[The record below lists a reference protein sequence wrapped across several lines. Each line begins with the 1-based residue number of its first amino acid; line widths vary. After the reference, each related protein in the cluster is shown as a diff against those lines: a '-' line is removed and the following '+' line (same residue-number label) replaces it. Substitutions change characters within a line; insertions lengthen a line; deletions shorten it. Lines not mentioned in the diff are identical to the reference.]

1 MSSKVLDAASDPL
14 RLRILKLLHTQGPLS
29 YSDIMSSIKLHP
41 SRDAGKFAYHL
52 RRIRQSGLVM
62 VDNETKKY
70 MLTPL
75 GGEMVD
81 FSRSLEE
88 YALKKRGK
96 LLVRT
101 SRLTLEEFD
110 QNKIAKSLIKEA
122 KIPTALAQ
130 KIVGEV
136 EERLLKLG
144 TLYLTAP
151 LIREFVNAVLIEKGL
166 KEYRDKLTRL
176 GLPVYDVSHLIKMA
190 GNTFLNVEA
199 IRNST
204 SDSIMTEYVLI
215 NAIPQGIANAHL
227 SGFIHIS
234 DLGSWILKP
243 FGLQHDSRVFLKDGF
258 KPGPSDPLSLHLSP
272 PKTFH
277 AALSLMSAIVESA
290 TVELAGE
297 QVMNYFNTF
306 LAPFVR
312 HLSFDEVKEALRL
325 FIFNLSQSSFRGFL
339 AEVALGV
346 DSRVPGHLEKVEV
359 FGSGGDAGCYGDFV
373 DEAHEVLR
381 ALLEAMVEDDFH
393 LPVFRPRLIFNLR
406 PGDFDRKEAE
416 SSLIQVHKLASRYGT
431 PLFANL
437 VREGHGNSTYF
448 TLGTKLGVDW
458 TLDWDL
464 DTLRTGVLG
473 TTLVNLPRL
482 SYEAKGNDDRFI
494 EILDEYINMAC
505 KTLRMKHRA
514 IEERLS
520 QLLLPTLSRLVPK
533 DPYFRHTNASQLVGF
548 IGLSEAVKT
557 QTGSKLYEAQDSLN
571 FAKKII
577 EHARDLVKS
586 LSKKFSQRV
595 VIAQTPS
602 DEASQRLAEL
612 DADQY
617 GWSSIYNQGTKDAPY
632 YTDIGV
638 VPLEADIP
646 LRERLRIE
654 GDFHALFTG
663 GQLTLIELDEPEQ
676 DPEKLLDLTKSICLS
691 SAIGAFAYTRS
702 LSYCNNCK
710 KVFGGHLAK
719 CLKCESVDSLTLY
732 DRASAR
738 YLPLSLWP
746 VSKRKAFDRR
756 VRYMAS

>member
-176 GLPVYDVSHLIKMA
+176 GLPVYDVSHLIKTA
-190 GNTFLNVEA
+190 GNMLPNVEA

-215 NAIPQGIANAHL
+215 NVIPQKIANAHL
-227 SGFIHIS
+227 SGFIHIN

-243 FGLQHDSRVFLKDGF
+243 SELQHDLRVFLKEGF
-258 KPGPSDPLSLHLSP
+258 NPGPSDPLSLHLNP

-277 AALSLMSAIVESA
+277 AALSLVSAIVESA

-297 QVMNYFNTF
+297 QVINYFNTF
-306 LAPFVR
+306 LASFVR
-312 HLSFDEVKEALRL
+312 HLSFDEVKEALRS
-325 FIFNLSQSSFRGFL
+325 FIFNLNQSSFRGFL

-346 DSRVPGHLEKVEV
+346 DSYVPSHLEKVEV
-359 FGSGGDAGCYGDFV
+359 FGSGGEVGCYEDFA
-373 DEAHEVLR
+373 DEVHKVLK
-381 ALLEAMVEDDFH
+381 ALLEVLVEDDFH
-393 LPVFRPRLIFNLR
+393 LPVFRPHLIFNLR
-406 PGDFDRKEAE
+406 SGDFDRKEAE
-416 SSLIQVHKLASRYGT
+416 SSLIQVHELASKHGT

-437 VREGHGNSTYF
+437 VGEGHRNSTYF
-448 TLGTKLGVDW
+448 TLGTRLGVDW
-458 TLDWDL
+458 TLEWDL

-473 TTLVNLPRL
+473 TTLINLPRL
-482 SYEAKGNDDRFI
+482 SYEAKGNDDRFV
-494 EILDEYINMAC
+494 EILDEYINMAG
-505 KTLRMKHRA
+505 KTLRMKHRI

-520 QLLLPTLSRLVPK
+520 QLSLPTLSRLVPK
-533 DPYFRHTNASQLVGF
+533 DPYFRHTNASQLIGF
-548 IGLSEAVKT
+548 IGLNEAVKT
-557 QTGSKLYEAQDSLN
+557 QTGSELYEAQDSLN
-571 FAKKII
+571 FAKKIV
-577 EHARDLVKS
+577 EHAQDLVNS
-586 LSKKFSQRV
+586 LSKKSNQRM

-612 DADQY
+612 DVDQY
-617 GWSSIYNQGTKDAPY
+617 GWSSIYTQGTKDAPY

-638 VPLEADIP
+638 VPLEANTP

-654 GDFHALFTG
+654 GDFHTLFTG

-676 DPEKLLDLTKSICLS
+676 DPEKLFDLTKSICLS
-691 SAIGAFAYTRS
+691 SSIGAFAYTRP

-710 KVFGGHLAK
+710 RVFGGHPTK
-719 CLKCESVDSLTLY
+719 CPKCESVDPLTPY
-732 DRASAR
+732 GRASAR
-738 YLPLSLWP
+738 YSPLSLWP
-746 VSKRKAFDRR
+746 LSKRKALDRR
-756 VRYMAS
+756 VRYTAS

>member
-14 RLRILKLLHTQGPLS
+14 RLRILKLLHTQGALS

-70 MLTPL
+70 VLTPL
-75 GGEMVD
+75 GVEMVD

-110 QNKIAKSLIKEA
+110 RNKIAKSLIKEA
-122 KIPTALAQ
+122 KIPTSLAQ

-190 GNTFLNVEA
+190 GSMLPNVEA

-215 NAIPQGIANAHL
+215 NVIPQKIANAHL
-227 SGFIHIS
+227 SGFIHIN

-243 FGLQHDSRVFLKDGF
+243 SELQHDLRVFLKEGF
-258 KPGPSDPLSLHLSP
+258 KPGPSDPLSLHLNP

-277 AALSLMSAIVESA
+277 AALSLASAIVESA

-297 QVMNYFNTF
+297 QVINYFNTF
-306 LAPFVR
+306 LASFVR
-312 HLSFDEVKEALRL
+312 HLSYDEVKEALRS
-325 FIFNLSQSSFRGFL
+325 FIFNLNQSSFRGFL

-346 DSRVPGHLEKVEV
+346 DSCVPSHLEKVEV
-359 FGSGGDAGCYGDFV
+359 FGSGGEIGCYEDFA
-373 DEAHEVLR
+373 DEVHKVLK
-381 ALLEAMVEDDFH
+381 ALLEVLVEDDFH

-406 PGDFDRKEAE
+406 SGDFDRKEAE
-416 SSLIQVHKLASRYGT
+416 SSLIQVHELASKHGT

-437 VREGHGNSTYF
+437 VGEGHRNSTYF
-448 TLGTKLGVDW
+448 TLGTRLGVDW
-458 TLDWDL
+458 TLEWDL

-482 SYEAKGNDDRFI
+482 SYEAKGNDDRFV
-494 EILDEYINMAC
+494 EILDEYINMAG
-505 KTLRMKHRA
+505 KTLRMKHRI

-520 QLLLPTLSRLVPK
+520 QLSLPTLSRLVPK
-533 DPYFRHTNASQLVGF
+533 DPYFRHTNASQLIGF
-548 IGLSEAVKT
+548 IGLNEAVKT
-557 QTGSKLYEAQDSLN
+557 QTGSELYEDQDSLN
-571 FAKKII
+571 FAKKIV
-577 EHARDLVKS
+577 EHAQDLVNS
-586 LSKKFSQRV
+586 LSKKSNQRM

-612 DADQY
+612 DVDQY
-617 GWSSIYNQGTKDAPY
+617 GWSSIYTQGTKDAPY

-638 VPLEADIP
+638 VPLEANTP

-654 GDFHALFTG
+654 GGFHTLFTG

-676 DPEKLLDLTKSICLS
+676 DPEKLFDLTKSICLS
-691 SAIGAFAYTRS
+691 SSIGAFAYTRP

-710 KVFGGHLAK
+710 RVFGGHPTK
-719 CLKCESVDSLTLY
+719 CPKCESVDPLTPY
-732 DRASAR
+732 GRASAR
-738 YLPLSLWP
+738 YSPLSLWP
-746 VSKRKAFDRR
+746 LSKRKALDRR
-756 VRYMAS
+756 VRYAIP

>member
-1 MSSKVLDAASDPL
+1 
-14 RLRILKLLHTQGPLS
+14 
-29 YSDIMSSIKLHP
+29 
-41 SRDAGKFAYHL
+41 
-52 RRIRQSGLVM
+52 M

-75 GGEMVD
+75 GVEMVD

-110 QNKIAKSLIKEA
+110 RNKIAKSLIKEA

-176 GLPVYDVSHLIKMA
+176 GLPVYDVSHLIKTA
-190 GNTFLNVEA
+190 GNMLPNVEA

-215 NAIPQGIANAHL
+215 NVIPQKIANAHL
-227 SGFIHIS
+227 SGFIHIN

-243 FGLQHDSRVFLKDGF
+243 SELQHDLRVFLKEGF
-258 KPGPSDPLSLHLSP
+258 NPGPSDPLSLHLNP

-277 AALSLMSAIVESA
+277 AALSLVSAIVESA

-297 QVMNYFNTF
+297 QVINYFNTF
-306 LAPFVR
+306 LASFVR
-312 HLSFDEVKEALRL
+312 HLSFDEVKEALRS
-325 FIFNLSQSSFRGFL
+325 FIFNLNQSSFRGFL

-346 DSRVPGHLEKVEV
+346 DSYVPSHLEKVEV
-359 FGSGGDAGCYGDFV
+359 FGSGGEVGCYEDFA
-373 DEAHEVLR
+373 DEVHKVLK
-381 ALLEAMVEDDFH
+381 ALLEVLVEDDFH
-393 LPVFRPRLIFNLR
+393 LPVFRPHLIFNLR
-406 PGDFDRKEAE
+406 SGDFDRKEAE
-416 SSLIQVHKLASRYGT
+416 SSLIQVHELASKHGT

-437 VREGHGNSTYF
+437 VGEGHRNSTYF
-448 TLGTKLGVDW
+448 TLGTRLGVDW
-458 TLDWDL
+458 TLEWDL

-473 TTLVNLPRL
+473 TTLINLPRL
-482 SYEAKGNDDRFI
+482 SYEAKGNDDRFV
-494 EILDEYINMAC
+494 EILDEYINMAG
-505 KTLRMKHRA
+505 KTLRMKHRI

-520 QLLLPTLSRLVPK
+520 QLSLPTLSRLVPK
-533 DPYFRHTNASQLVGF
+533 DPYFRHTNASQLIGF
-548 IGLSEAVKT
+548 IGLNEAVKT
-557 QTGSKLYEAQDSLN
+557 QTGSELYEAQDSLN
-571 FAKKII
+571 FAKKIV
-577 EHARDLVKS
+577 EHAQDLVNS
-586 LSKKFSQRV
+586 LSKKSNQRM

-612 DADQY
+612 DVDQY
-617 GWSSIYNQGTKDAPY
+617 GWSSIYTQGTKDAPY

-638 VPLEADIP
+638 VPLEANTP

-654 GDFHALFTG
+654 GDFHTLFTG

-676 DPEKLLDLTKSICLS
+676 DPEKLFDLTKSICLS
-691 SAIGAFAYTRS
+691 SSIGAFAYTRP

-710 KVFGGHLAK
+710 RVFGGHPTK
-719 CLKCESVDSLTLY
+719 CPKCESVDPLTPY
-732 DRASAR
+732 GRASAR
-738 YLPLSLWP
+738 YSPLSLWP
-746 VSKRKAFDRR
+746 LSKRKALDRR
-756 VRYMAS
+756 VRYTAS